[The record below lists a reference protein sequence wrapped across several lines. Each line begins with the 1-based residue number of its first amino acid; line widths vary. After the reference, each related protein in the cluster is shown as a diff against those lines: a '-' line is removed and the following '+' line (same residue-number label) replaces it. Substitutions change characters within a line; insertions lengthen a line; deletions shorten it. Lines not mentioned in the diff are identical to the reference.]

1 MATKQQIDA
10 ALKQFGYLGSLVSSV
25 PALHKLWTEALAGK
39 YSNDEFSRALQ
50 DSSWWKSQ
58 ADSVKQNE
66 ILRDTKPGEWQQ
78 KHDSLVGKVRML
90 GAELGVSL
98 GEGNNGSLS
107 HVVNAAMTGG
117 WDEARL
123 RQEIGN
129 YWKFVRGKEAG
140 GTAGQ
145 ITQKLRSQFS
155 SYGIQYS
162 PDSVAN
168 ATKRILTGHSTLES
182 YQAQAL
188 QAAKGKYAAFADQ
201 LDQGLTMHDIAEP
214 YRQSMSTLL
223 EIPPN
228 KIDMYDPT
236 MQKALTARVPGQQAG
251 GTPTA
256 GKAAAPGAMPLW
268 QFEQTLRADPRRDK
282 TKGAVNEAYD
292 ALSNIGQSWGFR

>member
-1 MATKQQIDA
+1 VATKAEIDA
-10 ALKQFGYLGSLVSSV
+10 ALKQYGYLGSLANSV
-25 PALHKLWTEALAGK
+25 PELKKLLTNAITGK
-39 YSNDEFSRALQ
+39 WSNDEFSRQLQ
-50 DSSWWKSQ
+50 DSRWWKSQ
-58 ADSVKQNE
+58 ADSVKQNQ
-66 ILRDTKPGEWQQ
+66 ILQATKPGEWTQ
-78 KHDSLVGKVRML
+78 KRDSLVGKTRML
-90 GAELGVSL
+90 AAELGVSL
-98 GEGNNGSLS
+98 GEGHDGQLA
-107 HVVNAAMTGG
+107 HVVNAAMAGG

-123 RQEIGN
+123 RQELGS

-145 ITQKLRSQFS
+145 ITQKLRSQFA

-223 EIPPN
+223 EIPPE
-228 KIDMYDPT
+228 KVDMYDT
-236 MQKALTARVPGQQAG
+236 TIQKALTARMPGATTGSQ
-251 GTPTA
+251 TA
-256 GKAAAPGAMPLW
+256 GKASAPGAMPLW

-282 TKGAVNEAYD
+282 TKGAVNETYD
-292 ALSNIGQSWGFR
+292 ALANIGQSWGFR